1 MPTSVLL
8 LYWLTNVST
17 DCRFISFFMHGR
29 STEPFSLSP
38 MSVPLFCGCSRH
50 GNQQKR
56 RYTVRAELKQVQQN
70 DITVLIFHPVMT
82 TETKIQPNI
91 QIKKWQI
98 DKNSNEIMPLY
109 QTPLWSLS
117 LSVSSSVF
125 YGSRSLV
132 RHCGRASGRQ
142 KGPRGQR

>member
-29 STEPFSLSP
+29 STEPFSLPDERST
-38 MSVPLFCGCSRH
+38 L
-50 GNQQKR
+50 
-56 RYTVRAELKQVQQN
+56 LWVQQ
-70 DITVLIFHPVMT
+70 TRQS
-82 TETKIQPNI
+82 TETTVYCPSRIKTSSTKWYHSLDFSPCNDNRNQNPTEYSN
-91 QIKKWQI
+91 KKWQI

-142 KGPRGQR
+142 RGPRGQQR